1 MGSLF
6 RRAER
11 AVAMMTVAETLAR
24 AMQAHKA
31 GRWQQAEALYR
42 QVLQPTRL
50 TPTPCIAWGC

>member
-1 MGSLF
+1 
-6 RRAER
+6 
-11 AVAMMTVAETLAR
+11 MMTVAETLAR